1 MAMKL
6 GMNAVAYYHAAAGT
20 SLASMSA
27 LLDGVRDVSL
37 SISGAVANVS
47 TRAGAG
53 WEQARAALRTLEV
66 SFKMPLDTA
75 DAGFLAI
82 KTAYTT
88 GARIAA
94 AFLTDSKATTGAEGP
109 VGDFSVVKFDRAEP
123 VDGAQEVDVTL
134 KLASYTAWCKV
145 GVGNLLSFTTQPSAS
160 TAAGQAFS
168 TQPVVT
174 IKDAAGNTI
183 TTGADATATVTI
195 TLSQGLGALGGTA
208 SMAAVAGVANFSGK
222 GLSVSVAGADKV
234 LTATAELA
242 MGTRTTTTTPVFTI
256 T

>member
-6 GMNAVAYYHAAAGT
+6 GMNAVAYYHATAGT

-47 TRAGAG
+47 TRAGSG

-66 SFKMPLDTA
+66 SLKIPLDTA
-75 DAGFLAI
+75 DAGFLAL

-88 GARIAA
+88 GARIAC

-109 VGDFSVVKFDRAEP
+109 VGDFSVVKFDRSEP
-123 VDGAQEVDVTL
+123 VDGAQDVDVTL
-134 KLASYTAWCKV
+134 KLASFSVWCKV

-160 TAAGQAFS
+160 TAAGQAFAQ
-168 TQPVVT
+168 QPVVT

-195 TLSQGLGALGGTA
+195 VLSQGLGALGGTA
-208 SMAAVAGVANFSGK
+208 SMSAVAGVANFSGK

-234 LTATAELA
+234 LQASAALT
-242 MGTRTTTTTPVFTI
+242 MGTRTTTTSPVFTI

>member
-6 GMNAVAYYHAAAGT
+6 GMNAQVYYHATAT
-20 SLASMSA
+20 TA
-27 LLDGVRDVSL
+27 LSGMTLIATGVRDVSL
-37 SISGAVANVS
+37 SISAATAKVT
-47 TRAGAG
+47 TRGSGG
-53 WEQARAALRTLEV
+53 WEQELPTLKSLEV
-66 SFKMPLDTA
+66 SLKIPLDTA
-75 DAGFLAI
+75 DAGFLALQ
-82 KTAYTT
+82 TAKTT
-88 GARIAA
+88 GARIAC

-109 VGDFSVVKFDRAEP
+109 VGDFSVVKFDRSEP

-134 KLASYTAWCKV
+134 QLASFSVWCKV

-160 TAAGQAFS
+160 TAAGQAFAQ
-168 TQPVVT
+168 QPVVT

-195 TLSQGLGALGGTA
+195 ALSQGLGVLGGTA

-234 LTATAELA
+234 LQASAALT
-242 MGTRTTTTTPVFTI
+242 MGTRTTTTSPVFTI